1 MDLLVCQAKQRR
13 CQQRGDTYRRQLPR
27 LHKQKQT
34 RLCLAPPARHASAFT
49 LIELL
54 IVIAIIALLI
64 SILLPALSRS
74 REIGRRTVCGSGM
87 RQTGMA
93 MLNYAQDFDS
103 WLPAKGRAGT
113 AVKDLAGMQHAGST
127 SMRYGPGFI
136 GLVRDIIERKHTQES
151 GGPDGN
157 AAGPQ
162 YLPDP
167 RILLCPSDTKNNY
180 PNNPPGNYGELTGDN
195 IWPTRAIEKFADL
208 PRSSSE
214 ERTYKKSHCSY
225 FYVALWRNDD
235 RGDFILMAD
244 QSNRNDTGTNA
255 WQYLDAEDNHGTRG
269 MQVLLLDSHVEWTPL
284 RSGNYDDVQFAS
296 RRYWGLV
303 SSARPRYSAPDPAK
317 GVTRSSEVQTIE

>member
-1 MDLLVCQAKQRR
+1 MKRLICQASQRQCHQWLHQPKR
-13 CQQRGDTYRRQLPR
+13 WQENLCRTPLRR
-27 LHKQKQT
+27 
-34 RLCLAPPARHASAFT
+34 ASARRISPGFT

-74 REIGRRTVCGSGM
+74 REIGRRTVCGSNL
-87 RQTGMA
+87 RQTGIA

-113 AVKDLAGMQHAGST
+113 PVMDLALTQHAGST
-127 SMRYGPGFI
+127 SMRYGPGLSGMI
-136 GLVRDIIERKHTQES
+136 RDIIERKHTQES
-151 GGPDGN
+151 GGPDGS

-162 YLPDP
+162 FLPDP
-167 RILLCPSDTKNNY
+167 KILLCPSDTKNNY
-180 PNNPPGNYGELTGDN
+180 PNNPRDNYGPLYGDN
-195 IWPTRAIEKFADL
+195 IWPTRAIERFADL

-214 ERTYKKSHCSY
+214 ERTYKKSHSSY

-244 QSNRNDTGTNA
+244 QSNRNDTGPLA
-255 WQYLDAEDNHGTRG
+255 WQGLDSEDNHGTRG

-284 RSGNYDDVQFAS
+284 RSGNYEDVQFAA
-296 RRYWGLV
+296 RRYWGPIT
-303 SSARPRYSAPDPAK
+303 SSRPRYSAPDPSK
-317 GVTRSSEVQTIE
+317 GINRSSEVQTIE